1 MKSKINVLNEASLSL
16 GFGSLSGPNLASL
29 AANIILAMTGNTY
42 FPATQASIAELQNLL
57 TAYNNLAAAA
67 AGRDHNAVMA
77 KMLSRIAL
85 VKNMQALGRYCMS
98 VANGDRQMLE
108 STEFPMNKRGT
119 QPPPEI
125 KWPRNLAVTD
135 GPLPCSVHV
144 SVDGDSMV
152 KSYSF
157 QYTMTDPET
166 KGTVWTSE
174 FSTIS
179 DYIFFDLQPGA
190 RYWFRVVVIGT
201 RRQIK
206 ISDVKSRLV
215 Q

>member
-1 MKSKINVLNEASLSL
+1 MKIKINVLTEASLSL
-16 GFGSLSGPNLASL
+16 GFGALSGPNLAAL
-29 AANIILAMTGNTY
+29 AATIILAMTGNTY
-42 FPATQASIAELQNLL
+42 FPVTQPAIAELQDLL
-57 TAYNNLAAAA
+57 TAYNNLASAA
-67 AGRDHNAVMA
+67 AGRDRNAVIA
-77 KMLSRIAL
+77 KMLARMAL
-85 VKNMQALGRYCMS
+85 IKNMQALGRYCMS
-98 VANGDRQMLE
+98 MANGDRQMLE

-119 QPPPEI
+119 QPPTELKSP
-125 KWPRNLAVTD
+125 KNLRVID
-135 GPLPCSVHV
+135 GPLPSSVHV
-144 SVDGDSMV
+144 SVDGDSTI
-152 KSYSF
+152 KSYTF